1 MKTTEVFTSQLPVGE
16 KLSVKRTRF
25 EPKIPHENM
34 KRISIVSDTEAFGS
48 VIELTNL
55 S

>member
-1 MKTTEVFTSQLPVGE
+1 MKTTEVFTSHLPVGE

-34 KRISIVSDTEAFGS
+34 KRISS
-48 VIELTNL
+48 VVLCQMKRDMKE
-55 S
+55 